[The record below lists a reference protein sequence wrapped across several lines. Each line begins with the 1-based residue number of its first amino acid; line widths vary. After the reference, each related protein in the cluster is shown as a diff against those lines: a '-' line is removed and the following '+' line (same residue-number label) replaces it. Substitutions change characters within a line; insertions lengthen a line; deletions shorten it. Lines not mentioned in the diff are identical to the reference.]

1 MRASSEPLLIDNVQ
15 NDGETLQ
22 VILELLYDKH
32 KELSEQQLNTL
43 IGVAWNLSSGI
54 DTYLST
60 ELDRQC
66 VGRDQK

>member
-1 MRASSEPLLIDNVQ
+1 MKTASEPLLIDNVQ

-32 KELSEQQLNTL
+32 KELSEQQVNTL

-54 DTYLST
+54 DTYLT
-60 ELDRQC
+60 AELDRQC
-66 VGRDQK
+66 IKGE